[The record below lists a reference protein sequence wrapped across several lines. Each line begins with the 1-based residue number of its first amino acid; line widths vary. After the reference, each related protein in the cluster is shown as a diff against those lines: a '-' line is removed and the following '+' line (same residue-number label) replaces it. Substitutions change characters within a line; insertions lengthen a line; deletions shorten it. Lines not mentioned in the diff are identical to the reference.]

1 MTLKV
6 CHKNAML
13 LIIKGMKALFKTA
26 ALALLLFLIITGC
39 ATTNVS
45 TEQTS
50 NSNNEA
56 SSSKGEE
63 AASESPSSSSEE
75 AASEPLQSSQPAAPP
90 GFILDPH
97 CDKGAGSSGLDIY
110 YMEPPSESLRFV
122 CVHRVNMSPY
132 INSDDS
138 QFYENLSEV
147 GGAYCAYSTVSQNVG
162 CALVGPITTKDLMNV
177 PQQEDG
183 VPTGYVLEDCQQG
196 IGATGKTIY
205 YRSSLP
211 PEEGGRMHTYWFTCV
226 HRAGA
231 SGIVNV
237 TSSRGSPPRIMG
249 DANPYCAYSTVSKN
263 VGCALEPITSKDL
276 MNPS

>member
-1 MTLKV
+1 M
-6 CHKNAML
+6 
-13 LIIKGMKALFKTA
+13 FKTA
-26 ALALLLFLIITGC
+26 ALALSLFLITTGC

-45 TEQTS
+45 TEKTS

-56 SSSKGEE
+56 SSSNNEE

-75 AASEPLQSSQPAAPP
+75 AISESLSSSSEEAATEPSESSQPAAPP
-90 GFILDPH
+90 GFILAPQ

-110 YMEPPSESLRFV
+110 YMEPPSDSLRFV

-147 GGAYCAYSTVSQNVG
+147 GGPYCAYSTVSQNVG

-177 PQQEDG
+177 PQQEEG
-183 VPTGYVLEDCQQG
+183 VPPGYVLEDCQQG

-211 PEEGGRMHTYWFTCV
+211 PQEGGRMHTYWFTCV

-237 TSSRGSPPRIMG
+237 TGSRGSPPRIMG
-249 DANPYCAYSTVSKN
+249 DANPYCAYSTVSNN